1 MPMLSYLDTNGYGV
15 DEQMNSCSYQDNN
28 DKIIAETSSPS
39 TLEELTIVKEIPL
52 WIKEGQVFKK

>member
-28 DKIIAETSSPS
+28 DKSAVETSLIM
-39 TLEELTIVKEIPL
+39 LEEPNIVKEML
-52 WIKEGQVFKK
+52 LRIKEGQSFKK